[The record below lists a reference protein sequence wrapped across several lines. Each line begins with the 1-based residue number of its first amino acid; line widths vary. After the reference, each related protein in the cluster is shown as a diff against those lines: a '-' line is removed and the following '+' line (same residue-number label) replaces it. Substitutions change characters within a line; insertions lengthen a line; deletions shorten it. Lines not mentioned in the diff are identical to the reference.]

1 VAFKDWQADYAAHGI
16 ATFPCE
22 ITPDGKKPLVKNY
35 QRFGLPGSAQIAGRF
50 ADASALGFMG
60 GRKNGITPLD
70 VDSTS
75 DKDLADAIGRHGDT
89 PIITRTGSEHAQL
102 WYRYNSE
109 RRRIR
114 VFGPDGPPIDVLGD
128 GGYAVGPPSIG
139 RRCPYG
145 FIQGTLDDV
154 DHLPVMRGGLM
165 A

>member
-1 VAFKDWQADYAAHGI
+1 MAFKDWQADYAAHGI

-89 PIITRTGSEHAQL
+89 RSLLGPAPSTLS
-102 WYRYNSE
+102 
-109 RRRIR
+109 
-114 VFGPDGPPIDVLGD
+114 FGTATTVSAAGYVSLGQMSAD
-128 GGYAVGPPSIG
+128 
-139 RRCPYG
+139 
-145 FIQGTLDDV
+145 
-154 DHLPVMRGGLM
+154 
-165 A
+165 

>member
-1 VAFKDWQADYAAHGI
+1 MAFKDWQADYAAHGI

-114 VFGPDGPPIDVLGD
+114 VFGPDVRRLMFLVMVAMRSVHRAS
-128 GGYAVGPPSIG
+128 AVDA
-139 RRCPYG
+139 R
-145 FIQGTLDDV
+145 
-154 DHLPVMRGGLM
+154 M
-165 A
+165 ASFRAR